1 MGSSVLRS
9 RYLCGRIAGE
19 ISGGDCLGCDDGSID
34 SRTRERE
41 REGGRDKKKLV
52 EDQKADGA
60 AKRER

>member
-1 MGSSVLRS
+1 MRTDRGRDIGRRLSRLR
-9 RYLCGRIAGE
+9 
-19 ISGGDCLGCDDGSID
+19 DDGSID
-34 SRTRERE
+34 SRTRKRE